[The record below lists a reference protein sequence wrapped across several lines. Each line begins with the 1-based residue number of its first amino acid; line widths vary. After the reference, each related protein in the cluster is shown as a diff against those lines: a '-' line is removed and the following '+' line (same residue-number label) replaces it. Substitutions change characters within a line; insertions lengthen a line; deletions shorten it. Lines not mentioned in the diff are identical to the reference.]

1 MRKVNLAVCALAL
14 AVSSTTA
21 FAASNGTITFNGLL
35 QDDTCQIAPG
45 SEDQTVVLP
54 TLATSSLANAGDE
67 EGSKNFTISVVD
79 CPAAVTKVSAHF
91 NAINS
96 DGVNP
101 TTGNLTNSA
110 TSGGAT
116 GAEVRLYNLDSTSS
130 QIRVGDTGAA
140 FDVTPGTGADPKG
153 TTTLSYAG
161 GYYATEATTPGIVT
175 AKVQYVLSYN

>member
-21 FAASNGTITFNGLL
+21 FAASNGTVTFNGLL
-35 QDDTCQIAPG
+35 QDDTCQIETG
-45 SEDQTVVLP
+45 TENVMVTLP
-54 TLATSSLANAGDE
+54 TLSTSALPAAGAA
-67 EGSKNFTISVVD
+67 EGSTDFKISVVD
-79 CPAAVTKVSAHF
+79 CPVAVTKVSAHF

-96 DGVNP
+96 AGVNP

-110 TSGGAT
+110 VGGAT
-116 GAEVRLYNLDSTSS
+116 GAEVRLYNLDTPTT

-153 TTTLSYAG
+153 TTTLTYAG
-161 GYYATEATTPGIVT
+161 GYYATAATTPGIVT

>member
-14 AVSSTTA
+14 AVSSTTV
-21 FAASNGTITFNGLL
+21 FAASNGTVTFNGLL
-35 QDDTCQIAPG
+35 QDDTCQIETG
-45 SEDQTVVLP
+45 TEDVLVTLP
-54 TLATSSLANAGDE
+54 TLSTSVLAKSGDQ
-67 EGSKNFTISVVD
+67 EGSTNFTISVVD
-79 CPAAVTKVSAHF
+79 CPVAVTKVSAHF

-110 TSGGAT
+110 TGGAT

-161 GYYATEATTPGIVT
+161 GYYATAATTPGIVT

>member
-21 FAASNGTITFNGLL
+21 FAATNGTVTFNGLL
-35 QDDTCQIAPG
+35 QDDTCQIETG
-45 SEDQTVVLP
+45 TENVQVTLP
-54 TLATSSLANAGDE
+54 TLATSSLANPGDE
-67 EGSKNFTISVVD
+67 QGSKNFTISVVD

-96 DGVNP
+96 DGVNA

-110 TSGGAT
+110 TTGGAT
-116 GAEVRLYNLDSTSS
+116 GAEVRLYNMDSS

-140 FDVTPGTGADPKG
+140 FNVTPGTGADPKG

-161 GYYATEATTPGIVT
+161 GYYATKATTPGAVT

>member
-21 FAASNGTITFNGLL
+21 FAASNGTVTFNGLL
-35 QDDTCQIAPG
+35 QDDTCQIETG
-45 SEDQTVVLP
+45 TEDVKVDLP
-54 TLATSSLANAGDE
+54 TLGTSALAKLGDE
-67 EGSKNFTISVVD
+67 QGSKNFTISVVD

-96 DGVNP
+96 DGANLV
-101 TTGNLTNSA
+101 TGNLTNTA
-110 TSGGAT
+110 TAGGAT
-116 GAEVRLYNLDSTSS
+116 GAEVRLYNIGGTGS

-140 FDVTPGTGADPKG
+140 FDVTPGTGQDPVG
-153 TTTLSYAG
+153 TATLTYAG
-161 GYYATEATTPGIVT
+161 GYYATAKTTPGVVT